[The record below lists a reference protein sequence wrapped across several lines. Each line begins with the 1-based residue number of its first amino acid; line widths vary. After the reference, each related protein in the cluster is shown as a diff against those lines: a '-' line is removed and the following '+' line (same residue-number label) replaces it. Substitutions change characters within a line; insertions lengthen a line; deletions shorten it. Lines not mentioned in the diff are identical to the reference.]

1 MGSFDKRDLVAGLLL
16 VAVGA
21 AFAVGS
27 LELRIGSARQMGA
40 GYFPLIFSVVTI
52 VAGMLV
58 AVAALFRAGALV
70 IPPWRP
76 FAAVCA
82 SIAVF
87 IVGMSQVGLVPA
99 SVFAV
104 WVAAFAD
111 RRSTKRGAVVLSA
124 GVAAACWLIFVV
136 VLRLPIPVFKMPF

>member
-1 MGSFDKRDLVAGLLL
+1 MGSFDKRDLTAGLLL

-21 AFAVGS
+21 AFAFGS
-27 LELRIGSARQMGA
+27 LELRIGTARQMGA
-40 GYFPLIFSVVTI
+40 GYFPLIFSGATI
-52 VAGMLV
+52 VAGVLV
-58 AVAALFRAGALV
+58 AAAALFRAGALV

-76 FAAVCA
+76 FAAICA
-82 SIAVF
+82 SIAAF
-87 IVGMSQVGLVPA
+87 IVGMSLVGLVPA
-99 SVFAV
+99 AVVAV

-136 VLRLPIPVFKMPF
+136 ALRLPIPVFKMPF